1 MQGQYDVIV
10 LGAGPAGRAA
20 AIIARRSGLNVLI
33 IEKNGFGGTCPLR
46 GCIPKKVLVA
56 AAQALEHARSFPAP
70 LIGAED
76 LRIDFS
82 GLMRLKQA
90 IIKDTPETVR
100 KSLLA
105 QDIDVLS
112 ARARFS
118 GTHTT
123 IADGKEFEA
132 RKLIIATG
140 SKPRSLPIKGF
151 EHTLTSDELLE
162 MQSPPASIIFIGA
175 GPIGM
180 EFGHVLARSG
190 TKVTILEAAPRIL
203 PSLDKDLT
211 ERLALASRRLG
222 MDIYTGV
229 RIEAVERQAHAL
241 QVSFSHGGFTK
252 SVLAE
257 AVAGGAGRVA
267 DIDDLDLPK
276 AGIERDSR
284 GILTNEYLQTSNP
297 DVFVAGDAVAASPQ
311 LSEVATYEGKLAAR
325 NLFADTMTPAQYD
338 SVPFVVYTIP
348 EIAGVGLLPDEAI
361 AGRHHVS
368 VLDLSGL
375 KTSRTYGEDVTLS
388 KVVIEE
394 GTGRILGAHILGHRG
409 EELINLFGLAVR
421 FGLTV
426 HDLNNAVFSFPSFSA
441 DIKDMLKG

>member
-20 AIIARRSGLNVLI
+20 AVIARRSGLNVLV
-33 IEKNGFGGTCPLR
+33 IEKDGFGGTCPLR

-56 AAQALEHARSFPAP
+56 ATQALEHARVLPAA
-70 LIGAED
+70 LTGAEN
-76 LRIDFS
+76 LRIDWPA
-82 GLMRLKQA
+82 LMRLKHA
-90 IIKDTPETVR
+90 IIKDTPENVR
-100 KSLLA
+100 KNLLA
-105 QDIDVLS
+105 QDIDVLE

-118 GTHTT
+118 GTHTV
-123 IADGKEFEA
+123 IADGKEFEG

-151 EHTLTSDELLE
+151 EHTLTSDMLLE
-162 MQSPPASIIFIGA
+162 IQTPPASIIFIGA

-180 EFGHVLARSG
+180 EFGHVLARTG

-203 PSLDKDLT
+203 PALDKDLT

-222 MDIYTGV
+222 IEIYTGV
-229 RIEAVERQAHAL
+229 LIEAIERPTHAL
-241 QVSFSHGGFTK
+241 AVTFSHGGFTK

-257 AVAGGAGRVA
+257 AAAGGAGRVA
-267 DIDDLDLPK
+267 DIDDLDLQT
-276 AGIERDSR
+276 AGIERDGR
-284 GILTNEYLQTSNP
+284 GIVTDAFLRTSNP

-311 LSEVATYEGKLAAR
+311 LSEVAAYEGKLAAR
-325 NLFADTMTPAQYD
+325 NLFAEAMTPARYD

-348 EIAGVGLLPDEAI
+348 EIAGVGLLPDEAL
-361 AGRHHVS
+361 AGKHRVS
-368 VLDLSGL
+368 MLDLTGL
-375 KTSRTYGEDVTLS
+375 KTSRTYGESLSLS

-394 GTGRILGAHILGHRG
+394 GTGKIMGAHILGHRG
-409 EELINLFGLAVR
+409 EELINIFSLAVR